1 MSGTVEVA
9 SLAQGAYTTLAHPCI
24 TNQIANNH
32 DVPTETSVPNGDI
45 GDNGDKCPQWRLTS
59 CPGMHDFLKIT
70 LDTRHS
76 NAINTDQRGVKRPQG
91 KGSERT
97 TLYQKSHSYV
107 PSTPTLSPT
116 PHQPPATTTHH
127 KRSRTPDVLC
137 QVHQAQEHLVA

>member
-1 MSGTVEVA
+1 MPGTGEVA
-9 SLAQGAYTTLAHPCI
+9 SLARGAYTTIAHPCI
-24 TNQIANNH
+24 TNQIDDND
-32 DVPTETSVPNGDI
+32 DVPTETSETSVPD
-45 GDNGDKCPQWRLTS
+45 GDKCPQLRLTS
-59 CPGMHDFLKIT
+59 CPVKHGFLKIT